1 MARDG
6 ASRPSDGN
14 AFTHFFDRVDRAL
27 TPVFESAAAPA
38 DEGPPRPPADDA
50 PCPVCGRPMFEHSFV
65 EHAGNVILICPTS
78 ERLPEH
84 DPEGPYNELGMPA
97 EGRRL
102 ERYRERQERE
112 DA

>member
-27 TPVFESAAAPA
+27 TPVFESPEAPSG
-38 DEGPPRPPADDA
+38 EGPPQPPSQEA
-50 PCPVCGRPMFEHSFV
+50 PCPVCGHPMFEHQFA
-65 EHAGNVILICPTS
+65 EHSGNVILICPTS

-84 DPEGPYNELGMPA
+84 DVAGPYNELGMPA

-102 ERYRERQERE
+102 ERYRERQEHE
-112 DA
+112 EA